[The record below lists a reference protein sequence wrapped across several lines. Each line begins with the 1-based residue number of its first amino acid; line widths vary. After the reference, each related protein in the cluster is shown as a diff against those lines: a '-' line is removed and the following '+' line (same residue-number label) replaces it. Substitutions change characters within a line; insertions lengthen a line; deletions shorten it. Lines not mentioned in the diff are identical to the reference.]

1 MLKIAWSPIYCHPL
15 PEGHRFPMEKY
26 NLLPEQL
33 LYEGTI
39 KESNFFSPSFLQEK
53 WILNTHQQSYF
64 ERLKSLNLNKS
75 EIRKTG
81 FPLSQELVQREIQIM
96 QGSVQASVFA
106 LEFGIG
112 MNIAGGTHHAFSD
125 RGEGFCL
132 LNDIAIASN
141 FLLDNNLVK
150 KILVVDLD
158 VHQGNGTASIFDGN
172 SSVFTFSMHGASN
185 YPLHKESSDLD
196 IGLPD
201 QTDDAHYLK
210 ILKETLP
217 ELIDSFE
224 PDFIIYQSGVDVL
237 GSDKLGRL
245 AMSISGCKE
254 RDKMVL
260 ELAKTNAIPIMCC
273 MGGGYSEKLS
283 HIIEA
288 HANTFR
294 LAQDLYF

>member
-1 MLKIAWSPIYCHPL
+1 
-15 PEGHRFPMEKY
+15 MEKY

-39 KESNFFSPSFLQEK
+39 QEINLFTPRLLNDK
-53 WILNTHQQSYF
+53 WIVNTHRKSYLDK
-64 ERLKSLNLNKS
+64 LKSLNLNKS

-81 FPLSQELVQREIQIM
+81 FPLSQELVQREILIM
-96 QGSVQASVFA
+96 HGSVQASDYA

-112 MNIAGGTHHAFSD
+112 MNIAGGTHHAFAD

-141 FLLDNNLVK
+141 YLLENNLVK

-158 VHQGNGTASIFDGN
+158 VHQGNGTARIFEGKT
-172 SSVFTFSMHGASN
+172 SVFTFSMHGASN
-185 YPLHKESSDLD
+185 YPLSKEASDLD

-201 QTDDAHYLK
+201 KTDDGHYLK

-217 ELIDSFE
+217 GLVDSIE
-224 PDFIIYQSGVDVL
+224 PDFIMYQSGVDVL
-237 GSDKLGRL
+237 ASDKLGRL
-245 AMSISGCKE
+245 GLTIPGCKE
-254 RDKMVL
+254 RDRIVL
-260 ELAKTNAIPIMCC
+260 DLAKTNSIPIMCC

-283 HIIEA
+283 YIIEA

>member
-1 MLKIAWSPIYCHPL
+1 
-15 PEGHRFPMEKY
+15 
-26 NLLPEQL
+26 
-33 LYEGTI
+33 
-39 KESNFFSPSFLQEK
+39 
-53 WILNTHQQSYF
+53 
-64 ERLKSLNLNKS
+64 
-75 EIRKTG
+75 
-81 FPLSQELVQREIQIM
+81 M

-201 QTDDAHYLK
+201 QTGDAHYLK

-217 ELIDSFE
+217 GLIDSFE

-260 ELAKTNAIPIMCC
+260 ELAKINAIPIMCC

>member
-39 KESNFFSPSFLQEK
+39 KESNFFSPSFLEEK

-81 FPLSQELVQREIQIM
+81 FPLSHELVQREIQIM

-201 QTDDAHYLK
+201 QTGDAHYLK

-217 ELIDSFE
+217 GLIDSFE

-260 ELAKTNAIPIMCC
+260 ELAKINAIPIMCC